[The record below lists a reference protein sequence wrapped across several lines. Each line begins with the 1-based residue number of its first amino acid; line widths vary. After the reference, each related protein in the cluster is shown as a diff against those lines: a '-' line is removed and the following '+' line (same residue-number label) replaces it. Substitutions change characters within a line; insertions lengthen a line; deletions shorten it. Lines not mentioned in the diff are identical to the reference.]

1 MTDLALLGLETG
13 VGLIDDVDHALTAHQ
28 LAVAVTRLERLER
41 ASDLH
46 DLRLLW
52 VRDGA
57 RATE

>member
-1 MTDLALLGLETG
+1 
-13 VGLIDDVDHALTAHQ
+13 
-28 LAVAVTRLERLER
+28 VTRLERLER